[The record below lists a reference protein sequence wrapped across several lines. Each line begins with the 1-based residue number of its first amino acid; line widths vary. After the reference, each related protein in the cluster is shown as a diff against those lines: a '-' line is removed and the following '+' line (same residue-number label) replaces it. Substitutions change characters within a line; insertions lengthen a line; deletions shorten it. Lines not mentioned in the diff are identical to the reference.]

1 MTEVDLNSGVFR
13 QIDLDKPVH
22 CAKCGKEIIRGQNR
36 AVFEIPVH
44 TCGYAFC
51 QKCKKALNDFAGP
64 KLDEYEA
71 NLVRQ
76 FVGVSA

>member
-1 MTEVDLNSGVFR
+1 MTEVDLNNGVFR

-22 CAKCGKEIIRGQNR
+22 CAKCGKEIIRDWNR

-51 QKCKKALNDFAGP
+51 RKCKKALNDFAGP
-64 KLDEYEA
+64 KLDEYE
-71 NLVRQ
+71 NRLVRQ
-76 FVGVSA
+76 FVGASA